1 MQILDNETNSYV
13 NVVDI
18 HIPTTLPEYKVWKI
32 EKIYQQCLV
41 DVETGF
47 TSESTGYSFPLNK
60 DYMDNFTQ
68 AGLAFV
74 LDPDL
79 EGVPFNT
86 TNYGLK
92 VLNREQFKVIFKE
105 GKAHKENLLMRY
117 FGFKAGI
124 EDESCDTIA
133 KAELINWV

>member
-1 MQILDNETNSYV
+1 MQILDTETNSYT
-13 NVVDI
+13 DTSAI
-18 HIPTTLPEYKVWKI
+18 FIPNTLEDYKVWKI

-74 LDPDL
+74 LDLDL

-92 VLNREQFKVIFKE
+92 VLNREQFKTIFKE
-105 GKAHKENLLMRY
+105 GKAHKESLLMKY
-117 FGFKAGI
+117 FGLKAGI
-124 EDESCDTIA
+124 EDSTCDTIA
-133 KAELINWV
+133 KAELINW

>member
-1 MQILDNETNSYV
+1 MQILDTESNTYV
-13 NVVDI
+13 DVNTLS
-18 HIPTTLPEYKVWKI
+18 IPQTLPEYKVWKI

-74 LDPDL
+74 LDLDL

-92 VLNREQFKVIFKE
+92 VLNREQFKAIFKE
-105 GKAHKENLLMRY
+105 GKTHKENLLMRY
-117 FGFKAGI
+117 FVLKAQI
-124 EDESCDTIA
+124 EDSTCDTIA
-133 KAELINWV
+133 KAELINWG